1 METSRGRGA
10 LILAHN
16 RQAFLT
22 QAIEAIKPQVD
33 TIMVLDNASE
43 PKLAVPDGVGTLYIE
58 EQPPNLAKFWN
69 MGLNFFRLWFE
80 GRPHDIAVLCDDAI
94 APAGWF
100 ATVTKAMRQ
109 TDATAG
115 SANPFGHMHEPVVKR
130 DMDSDIMHR
139 MCSWA
144 FVVDNTRGVR
154 ADESMHWWF
163 FDTDFDIQC
172 RRNGGTVLVDGP
184 AVPNGQPNHYTNVK
198 PELGEQAGRDRSTFE
213 AKWGRC
219 PW

>member
-69 MGLNFFRLWFE
+69 M
-80 GRPHDIAVLCDDAI
+80 
-94 APAGWF
+94 
-100 ATVTKAMRQ
+100 
-109 TDATAG
+109 
-115 SANPFGHMHEPVVKR
+115 
-130 DMDSDIMHR
+130 
-139 MCSWA
+139 
-144 FVVDNTRGVR
+144 
-154 ADESMHWWF
+154 
-163 FDTDFDIQC
+163 
-172 RRNGGTVLVDGP
+172 
-184 AVPNGQPNHYTNVK
+184 VPNGQPNHYTNVK